1 MMMITIR
8 MMVRMTMM
16 MMMMMIVMIMIM
28 IVMIQVGPR
37 DGYVLTVGG
46 FNAALSTLGD
56 SMTRGYGL
64 NGMKFTTK

>member
-8 MMVRMTMM
+8 MMVTMTL
-16 MMMMMIVMIMIM
+16 MMMMIVMIMIM
-28 IVMIQVGPR
+28 IVMIQVGPQ
-37 DGYVLTVGG
+37 DGYDLTVGG

-56 SMTRGYGL
+56 SMTGRYDL

>member
-8 MMVRMTMM
+8 MMVTMTL
-16 MMMMMIVMIMIM
+16 MMMMIVMIMIM
-28 IVMIQVGPR
+28 IVMIQVGPQ

-46 FNAALSTLGD
+46 FNAVLSTLGD
-56 SMTRGYGL
+56 SMTRGYDL

>member
-8 MMVRMTMM
+8 MMVTMTL
-16 MMMMMIVMIMIM
+16 MMMMIVMIMIM
-28 IVMIQVGPR
+28 IVMIQVGPQ
-37 DGYVLTVGG
+37 DGYDLTVGG

-56 SMTRGYGL
+56 SMTRGYDL